1 MRRLLWCVLHRGFSG
16 KYFGMKY
23 VMLGMAVWLIFSSA
37 QEVLAAEVN
46 LISNASVETAV
57 GRLPADWVH
66 TKKGNNISVFTHAT
80 TGYTGSRSLL
90 IKVTQYVAGESYW
103 SFTPVLVTPGSE
115 YVYGEY
121 YKSTMATKLYA
132 RVVRTDGSELVIAL
146 AEPVPTSTW
155 TKLSIP
161 VLVPLDARSVTI
173 VHAAVGLGTLQ
184 IDDASLVQQG
194 VVDPNPPVAT
204 STPTSTPPVATSTPT
219 STPPV
224 TTGNPI
230 PNPSVEIVSANPAV
244 PLSWRSVKTG
254 NNNARFTYLQSG
266 RTGGRSLQVEIGR
279 HTSGVAYYRFDP
291 VAVTGG
297 KTYDLSFYH
306 KSDTYAEIDA
316 EITLTTGEVVYQ
328 YLGVSFPSTDWSRF
342 AARIRLPE
350 NAQTVTMYSLL
361 YSKGKLITDD
371 YALVPVTVVPL
382 DRALVSLTFDDFFN
396 SMYDTV
402 FPMFKSHDFKGTMY
416 LTTKDL
422 GAPDTMSP
430 EKLREMHDYGFEVGA
445 HTVTHAHLPFLTPQQ
460 VEYELAQSKSDISSF
475 AGITAKNFATPY
487 GEYNDP
493 IKQQIGA
500 LYRSHR
506 SVDVGYNTKDNFD
519 ILNIKAMSATN
530 LTTPETVLGWV
541 DDAIRDKAWLV
552 VVYHDIVDGG
562 GTWTNTPAHMQTVV
576 DGLANRGVPVVSVE
590 SALNEVVPQI

>member
-1 MRRLLWCVLHRGFSG
+1 
-16 KYFGMKY
+16 MKY
-23 VMLGMAVWLIFSSA
+23 TLLG
-37 QEVLAAEVN
+37 VLFGLVFGSVQIAEAAEVN
-46 LISNASVETAV
+46 LIPNSSVETAT
-57 GRLPADWVH
+57 GRLPVDWSH
-66 TKKGNNISVFTHAT
+66 TKKGNNISVFTHTT
-80 TGYTGSRSLL
+80 TGHTGSHSLL
-90 IKVTQYVAGESYW
+90 IKVNQYVAGESYW
-103 SFTPVLVTPGSE
+103 SSAPVSVTPGSE
-115 YVYGEY
+115 YAYSEY

-132 RVVRTDGSELVIAL
+132 KVIRTDGSEIIIAL
-146 AEPVPTSTW
+146 ADPAPANIWTRLST
-155 TKLSIP
+155 TLTIP
-161 VLVPLDARSVTI
+161 ANAQTVTV
-173 VHAAVGLGTLQ
+173 VHAARGLGTLQ
-184 IDDASLVQQG
+184 TDDFSLVLQG
-194 VVDPNPPVAT
+194 VVDPNPPIAT

-224 TTGNPI
+224 VNGNPI
-230 PNPSVEIVSANPAV
+230 PNPSVEIVSASPAL
-244 PLSWRSVKTG
+244 PLSWRSIKTG
-254 NNNARFTYLQSG
+254 NNNAKFTYLQSG
-266 RTGGRSLQVEIGR
+266 HTGGRSLQVEIGR
-279 HTSGVAYYRFDP
+279 YTSGVAYYRFDP
-291 VAVTGG
+291 VPIIGG
-297 KTYDLSFYH
+297 KTYDFSFYH

-316 EITLTTGEVVYQ
+316 EITLDTGEVVYQ

-350 NAQTVTMYSLL
+350 NAKTVSIYSLL
-361 YSKGKLITDD
+361 YSKGKLVTDD
-371 YALVPVTVVPL
+371 YALTPVTVVPL
-382 DRALVSLTFDDFFN
+382 DRTLVSLTFDDFFN

-402 FPMFKSHDFKGTMY
+402 FPMFKNHDFKGTMY

-460 VEYELAQSKSDISSF
+460 VEYELAQSKSDISTF
-475 AGITAKNFATPY
+475 AGITTRNFATPY

-530 LTTPETVLGWV
+530 LTSPETVLGWV

-552 VVYHDIVDGG
+552 VVYHDIVDNG
-562 GTWTNTPAHMQTVV
+562 GTWTNTPAHMQAVI
-576 DGLANRGVPVVSVE
+576 DGLASRGVPVVSVE